1 MSLMNKTR
9 LIYLWTHR
17 PASFTHCFSLFS
29 SQSLSHPSLSIPSLY
44 LYLTIWNDEIR
55 QGHGYLWL
63 VGFYLYCFS
72 SNITINV
79 HDRSE
84 ADFDSTW
91 QFHCKILSRSILLRS
106 IPSRRFHCTIY
117 IPISPFYLY
126 ACINECYSNLALFV
140 PFASVLRLLFFGV
153 SLVYTKQYAE
163 GSLKAARSSILLIY
177 SSS

>member
-17 PASFTHCFSLFS
+17 PASFTHCFSLLFLS
-29 SQSLSHPSLSIPSLY
+29 ISLSPPLSLYPLSISILLY
-44 LYLTIWNDEIR
+44 GTTKFR

-84 ADFDSTW
+84 ANFDSIW
-91 QFHCKILSRSILLRS
+91 QFHSIKIHSIMILSRSIISRS
-106 IPSRRFHCTIY
+106 IPSRRFHSTTFLSSRFTLMLVLMNAILTLLSSY
-117 IPISPFYLY
+117 HLPQFS
-126 ACINECYSNLALFV
+126 
-140 PFASVLRLLFFGV
+140 AS
-153 SLVYTKQYAE
+153 
-163 GSLKAARSSILLIY
+163 Y
-177 SSS
+177 SSV